1 MPQDRLERN
10 LWRAGVLFAV
20 GSAVHM
26 VDHLRRGQGS
36 ITDELYWAGN
46 LATIVQVT
54 VITLIFTRHRL
65 APLAAAAAGF
75 PLALGFLA
83 AHWLPEWSAPERP
96 GVGRHLVAAGSP
108 TRPPRSR
115 SQARWPSA
123 SPAWPSCGAA
133 AWPPS
138 ADPRRRTRPPPT
150 VLGRSCR
157 RGAPRTARE
166 PGGQGQARPNQRW
179 MRLEPNSALAAA
191 SASDGPS

>member
-1 MPQDRLERN
+1 MAQDRLERN

-20 GSAVHM
+20 GSAVHI

-83 AHWLPEWSAPERP
+83 AHWAPEWSPLSDPVWGIESLR
-96 GVGRHLVAAGSP
+96 GLSYVAS
-108 TRPPRSR
+108 S
-115 SQARWPSA
+115 
-123 SPAWPSCGAA
+123 
-133 AWPPS
+133 
-138 ADPRRRTRPPPT
+138 
-150 VLGRSCR
+150 
-157 RGAPRTARE
+157 
-166 PGGQGQARPNQRW
+166 
-179 MRLEPNSALAAA
+179 LEIIGALAVGLCGLAIVRREGLE
-191 SASDGPS
+191 SFGSSPSGRAPIAG